1 MSVSTEAARCQAAGC
16 DNGDGAGNTSAENR
30 LVTGEFIHRSVNSKV
45 ILRAGAIADLPAEL
59 SLLGCSRP
67 ALLYGPGVKDS
78 EVGARVRAALSS
90 FRVTLFDSIPAHS
103 STEVVQQI
111 AREAAAANIDC
122 IVAVG
127 GGSASD
133 SAKAVALLLA
143 EGGTLAQHA
152 TQFIPPATVIIPE
165 LRKPKLPIV
174 AIPTTASAAEVT
186 PSFGIRQE
194 AAAGATKLLFWDL
207 RVASRLIVIDPEAN
221 VSVPGR
227 VMLSTGMNGLAH
239 CLEGLYSTT
248 RTPMTTALA
257 VEGTRLFLRALRDVA
272 HDPMSIPFRADILTA
287 AHLSG
292 QVLMNARTGLHHAIC
307 HALGALTG
315 AAHGAVNSVMLP
327 HALAFNLPAA
337 DEPLGQA
344 ASALGMQGGSATM
357 RARKLVDAVRELQ
370 QDIAVPSRLRDLGFD
385 KALLLEVAG
394 KVMGERGLA
403 FNPRR
408 VAGPQEIEALL
419 EAAW

>member
-1 MSVSTEAARCQAAGC
+1 MGSERTSVI
-16 DNGDGAGNTSAENR
+16 
-30 LVTGEFIHRSVNSKV
+30 GEFVHRSVNCKV
-45 ILRAGAIADLPAEL
+45 ILRAGAIADLPQEL

-67 ALLYGPGVKDS
+67 ALLSGPGVKDS
-78 EVGARVRAALSS
+78 EVGARVRAALSP
-90 FRVTLFDSIPAHS
+90 FRVTQFDSIPAHS
-103 STEVVQQI
+103 STAVVQQI

-152 TQFIPPATVIIPE
+152 TRFIPPATVIIPE
-165 LRKPKLPIV
+165 LHKPKLPIV

-186 PSFGIRQE
+186 PSFGIRQDGE
-194 AAAGATKLLFWDL
+194 TEATKLLFWDL
-207 RVASRLIVIDPEAN
+207 RVANRVILIDPEAN

-248 RTPMTTALA
+248 RTPLTTALA
-257 VEGTRLFLRALRDVA
+257 IEGTRLFLRALRDVA
-272 HDPMSIPFRADILTA
+272 RDPMSIQFRADILTA

-292 QVLMNARTGLHHAIC
+292 QVLLNARTCVHHAIC
-307 HALGALTG
+307 HVLGALTG

-327 HALAFNLPAA
+327 HALAFNVPAA
-337 DEPLGQA
+337 DEPLAQA
-344 ASALGMQGGSATM
+344 ATALGMQGGSAAV

-370 QDIAVPSRLRDLGFD
+370 QDIGVPSRLRDLGFD
-385 KALLLEVAG
+385 KALLSEVAG

-419 EAAW
+419 ETAW